1 MDNSA
6 MLRKLFKSHWLR
18 NVLFV
23 LVLIGVAAGLGY
35 LATRHHVQRDIT
47 YNTINS
53 LEPGSIEVLKQLDG
67 PVTITVYATEQDARL
82 GDIRKIIR
90 DFLSLYQRYKADIH
104 LVFIDPEKDEEKT
117 RAAKI
122 RFNGEMV
129 VEYAGRS
136 EHLTKINEPILTG
149 TLLRLAHTRD
159 QTVMYLD
166 GHGERKLD
174 GIANFDLGSV
184 FGAKLKQNGFHIS
197 SLNLALAQEVP
208 NNVSV
213 LVITQPQLDLMRGE
227 VDKLLR
233 YVDRGGNLLW
243 LVDAGP
249 QHGLERLAEKL
260 DLQLPPG
267 IVIDPAAT
275 EMNAPSTWSLGATYP
290 PHAITR
296 NFNLITAFPT
306 ARPLIWNENPT
317 DSDESPM
324 DSNQS
329 KLWQHSV
336 LVEVA
341 ARGWVSRNKPGD
353 KLPPRHGGVEPSGA
367 GGAAEQLLPQSAGS
381 ASNVSQLRFD
391 KQHDIPGPSVI
402 AMALQRRINDRDQ
415 RIVVVGNGE
424 FLSNSYAGN
433 GGNVDLGV
441 NIVNWLAGEENLIT
455 LQPRAAKDSKLV
467 LSKLELNV
475 ISISFLLMLP
485 LLLAGV
491 GVFIWRKRRA

>member
-6 MLRKLFKSHWLR
+6 MLRKLFKSHSLR

-82 GDIRKIIR
+82 GDIRKILR

-117 RAAKI
+117 RAAEI
-122 RFNGEMV
+122 GFNGEMV
-129 VEYAGRS
+129 IEYAGRS
-136 EHLTKINEPILTG
+136 EHLTKINETILTS

-184 FGAKLKQNGFHIS
+184 FGAKLKQNGFHIG

-208 NNVSV
+208 SNVSV

-275 EMNAPSTWSLGATYP
+275 EMNAPATWSLGATYP

-329 KLWQHSV
+329 KNWQHSV

-341 ARGWVSRNKPGD
+341 ARGWVSRTVPKGKP
-353 KLPPRHGGVEPSGA
+353 V
-367 GGAAEQLLPQSAGS
+367 
-381 ASNVSQLRFD
+381 FD
-391 KQHDIPGPSVI
+391 KQQDIPGPVVI

-441 NIVNWLAGEENLIT
+441 NMVNWLASEENLIT

-467 LSKLELNV
+467 LSKMELNV

-485 LLLAGV
+485 LFLAGV
-491 GVFIWRKRRA
+491 GVYIWRKRRA